1 MNLQTDEVKFRLQR
15 FQQLLNQ
22 HQIDLALII
31 NPLNIFYFSGTF
43 AKGFLLISPKEV
55 KLLINRPW
63 ERAKKETLIPCEP
76 IKSLK
81 ELPLIISS
89 LRSKGSL
96 GIEKENIPVR
106 DFLRYQA
113 LLEGYSFIAIDQL
126 ILETRAVKTPYEIE
140 CIRKAGKMLDK
151 ALKRALPHFK
161 PGIKELEASAILE
174 KELRI
179 LGHPGLTR
187 SLNGFELTFG
197 YLISGKEGLK
207 ATPSYTGEG
216 GEGVPCFPGG
226 ASYKKI
232 LKEDEPIL
240 IDFGGYYQGYY
251 IDQTRMVSFKK
262 LPYAHEVY
270 QGSLYI
276 LKELKE
282 FIKPGLNGDEIFAKA
297 KELAEKTGLG
307 SYFMYSDGDLGF
319 IGHGVGLQIDEPP
332 VLGKKQKM
340 TIKENMVIALEPK
353 FHLPEVGVIGVEETF
368 LVTKE
373 GLKSLNTTS
382 TKWKILKRSV

>member
-43 AKGFLLISPKEV
+43 TKGFLLISPKEV
-55 KLLINRPW
+55 KILVNRPW

-89 LRSKGSL
+89 LCSKGLL
-96 GIEKENIPVR
+96 GIEKENISAR
-106 DFLRYQA
+106 EFFRYQE
-113 LLEGYSFIAIDQL
+113 LLEVYSFTAIDQL

-140 CIRKAGKMLDK
+140 CIRKAGRMLDK
-151 ALKRALPHFK
+151 ALKRALPQFK
-161 PGIKELEASAILE
+161 PGIKELEASGILE
-174 KELRI
+174 KELRL

-197 YLISGKEGLK
+197 YLISGKEGLNP
-207 ATPSYTGEG
+207 TPYYTGEG
-216 GEGVPCFPGG
+216 GEGVFGFPGG

-240 IDFGGYYQGYY
+240 IDFSGYHQGYY

-262 LPYAHEVY
+262 LPYAQEVY
-270 QGSLYI
+270 QVSLYI
-276 LKELKE
+276 LDQLKD
-282 FIKPGLNGDEIFAKA
+282 FIKPGINGEEVFFKA
-297 KELAEKTGLG
+297 KDLSEKTGFG
-307 SYFMYSDGDLGF
+307 AYFMYSDGDLGF

-332 VLGKKQKM
+332 ILGKKQKM
-340 TIKENMVIALEPK
+340 RIQENMVIALEPK

-368 LVTKE
+368 LVTKH
-373 GLKSLNTTS
+373 GLVSLNTTS